1 MGLEIRSRCGRFDKD
16 GYRFMSDIRIDEITK
31 EIENIKIELVEIK
44 TMLKSQIALQ
54 EKECFFHKTELNN
67 IRKVIEGNG
76 KKGLK
81 DRLEELEKFEVRV
94 VSFATIIFSVI
105 NFIFLKLFK

>member
-1 MGLEIRSRCGRFDKD
+1 
-16 GYRFMSDIRIDEITK
+16 MSDTRIDEITK

-44 TMLKSQIALQ
+44 SMLKSQITIQ
-54 EKECFFHKTELNN
+54 EKECFYHKSELNN

-81 DRLEELEKFEVRV
+81 DRLEELEKFEVKV
-94 VSFATIIFSVI
+94 ISYATIIFSVI
-105 NFIFLKLFK
+105 NFVIIKLLK